1 MPDAS
6 PIVIA
11 YDGSDAARAA
21 VNEAAVLFGSRPAI
35 VVTVW
40 EPGLADYMLMPNT
53 MGTGTMMMPY
63 DPATVQAIDKAAED
77 HARDIAEDGAQLAQA
92 GGLRAE
98 ALPVRD
104 AARHRRRD
112 PRDRLRA
119 RRGGDRDRLARPE
132 RLQVETDGQLLRGR
146 ARPLRPTRRR
156 SSTRPASSRTSR
168 ILRYLIAPPVG

>member
-1 MPDAS
+1 MPEVS

-21 VNEAAVLFGSRPAI
+21 VSQAAALFGSRHAI
-35 VVTVW
+35 VLTVW

-77 HARDIAEDGAQLAQA
+77 HARDIAEDGVKLAQA
-92 GGLRAE
+92 GGLQAE

-104 AARHRRRD
+104 AADIADTILETASERD
-112 PRDRLRA
+112 A
-119 RRGGDRDRLARPE
+119 AAIVIGSRGLKGFKSKMMGSSSSSVLS
-132 RLQVETDGQLLRGR
+132 
-146 ARPLRPTRRR
+146 R
-156 SSTRPASSRTSR
+156 SAVPVV
-168 ILRYLIAPPVG
+168 IVHAPG

>member
-21 VNEAAVLFGSRPAI
+21 VNEAAALFGSRPAI

-104 AARHRRRD
+104 AADIADAILETASERD
-112 PRDRLRA
+112 AAAIVIGSRGLKGLKLKLMGSSSASVLGRSDR
-119 RRGGDRDRLARPE
+119 P
-132 RLQVETDGQLLRGR
+132 VVVVH
-146 ARPLRPTRRR
+146 
-156 SSTRPASSRTSR
+156 
-168 ILRYLIAPPVG
+168 APDIEEH

>member
-1 MPDAS
+1 MPGLS

-21 VNEAAVLFGSRPAI
+21 VKEAAALFGSRHAI
-35 VVTVW
+35 VLTVW
-40 EPGLADYMLMPNT
+40 EPGLADFMLMPNT

-77 HARDIAEDGAQLAQA
+77 HAMDIAEDGVKLAQA

-104 AARHRRRD
+104 AADIADTILETASERD
-112 PRDRLRA
+112 A
-119 RRGGDRDRLARPE
+119 AAIVIGSRGLKGFKSKLMGSSSSSV
-132 RLQVETDGQLLRGR
+132 LS
-146 ARPLRPTRRR
+146 R
-156 SSTRPASSRTSR
+156 SSVPVV
-168 ILRYLIAPPVG
+168 IVHAPRGS